1 MRPKS
6 ITVSEP
12 TETMKLIE
20 YVNRNGLTAAAKV
33 YGTNPASLSRW
44 IRKQG
49 YQMVR
54 EYRKAQVTA

>member
-20 YVNRNGLTAAAKV
+20 YVNRNGLKNAAKV
-33 YGTNPASLSRW
+33 YGTSAASLSRW
-44 IRKQG
+44 IRVQG
-49 YQMVR
+49 YKLVR
-54 EYRKAQVTA
+54 EYRKNEVTA